1 MKILHIALL
10 FHGGVGAVVSN
21 LTREL
26 AKMRHE
32 IVLATPSQIPNKLK
46 DSLMYNYFLRIPFLK
61 EPFYVI
67 QFYGFNKKK
76 LEEIIKLERPE
87 IVVTHGP
94 LVAIA
99 KVICNIPVISI
110 VHGTYA
116 NEVRWMWYHPI
127 FGLDRVRYLTG
138 IYTSYH
144 LDMTLYKYIA
154 KLNNVYLVAVSR
166 NTKKELIKAGAMPG
180 KVFSILNGVNKE
192 LFKPMDKERA
202 RALVKEWFGVEL
214 KDKVL
219 LHVNPGPMKGT
230 HMLIK
235 AIAQLE
241 KIYGRDFILLI
252 VGRLEPKTYRK
263 HIEEMIRGLGLE
275 KNVKMLGYVEN
286 ERLSIIY
293 NSADLTV
300 VPSYSEGGPLITP
313 ESLACGTPVIATNV
327 GGNFE
332 YLKLV
337 RSENFVIEI
346 KQYDFSKG
354 LALKI
359 FEALMTSRK
368 ELNCD
373 AIRGWDDIAKAYL
386 SIFESLLQ

>member
-26 AKMRHE
+26 AKMGHE

-76 LEEIIKLERPE
+76 IEEIIKLERPE

-138 IYTSYH
+138 IYASYH

-166 NTKKELIKAGAMPG
+166 NTKKELIKAGAMPS

-214 KDKVL
+214 GEKVL
-219 LHVNPGPMKGT
+219 LHVNPGPIKGT

-235 AIAQLE
+235 AIARL
-241 KIYGRDFILLI
+241 KKLYGRDFTLLI
-252 VGRLEPKTYRK
+252 VGRLGLKTYK
-263 HIEEMIRGLGLE
+263 EYVKDMIKSLRLE
-275 KNVKMLGYVEN
+275 KHVKMLGYVEN
-286 ERLSIIY
+286 EKLPILYS
-293 NSADLTV
+293 STDLTV
-300 VPSYSEGGPLITP
+300 VPSYSEGSPLVIP
-313 ESLACGTPVIATNV
+313 ESLACGTPVVATNV
-327 GGNFE
+327 GGNLD

-337 RSENFVIEI
+337 HSENFVIEI
-346 KQYDFSKG
+346 KQYDFSKE

-359 FEALMTSRK
+359 FEALMTSSK

-373 AIRGWDDIAKAYL
+373 AIPRWNDVAKAYL
-386 SIFESLLQ
+386 SIFESSLR